1 MKNLDESRNYLI
13 EEINKNELMS
23 KKPKKFYR
31 VLKYIEHFLI
41 FISTVTGFVSIS
53 AFASLVGIS
62 IGITSSAIRLKI
74 CVITVGIKRYKSII
88 KIKKNKHEIILFLAK
103 YKLNIIGLPISKA
116 LTDSNTSQDKF
127 VLINNVLK
135 EFCDMNE
142 EIKNS
147 K

>member
-1 MKNLDESRNYLI
+1 
-13 EEINKNELMS
+13 MS
-23 KKPKKFYR
+23 KKPEKFYR
-31 VLKYIEHFLI
+31 VLNYIEHFLFFI
-41 FISTVTGFVSIS
+41 FTVTGFASIS
-53 AFASLVGIS
+53 AFASLVGIPKV
-62 IGITSSAIRLKI
+62 ITSSAIRLKI

-88 KIKKNKHEIILFLAK
+88 KKKQNKYDIILFLAK
-103 YKLNIIGLPISKA
+103 YKLNIIGILISKA

-135 EFCDMNE
+135 EFYDMNE